1 MTHRPSKHQAP
12 PYQFLV
18 TRGALMADSGG
29 TAVTVR
35 RAPMLTSLRTASTVV
50 GAWIAER
57 RAG

>member
-1 MTHRPSKHQAP
+1 
-12 PYQFLV
+12 
-18 TRGALMADSGG
+18 MADSGG